1 MIKTGCSISVLARAS
16 KPLGDLMSKLRSFAL
31 ALAVAVAAVSSPAV
45 AQDGA
50 KVPVPSIAIVDVES
64 IMRQSLAVKTAREQ
78 LDRIVESIQKD
89 IAAQEQK
96 LRTRDQELQ
105 QQRSI
110 LTPDVYSQRRK
121 ELQDEAAGLQQKARS
136 MRQGIDRGFSETM
149 QRIQVVLFEEVGKLA
164 QARNV
169 NLVLP
174 RSQIVVAIDS
184 FDMTEESLAALNKR
198 LPKVE
203 LSLERTKAGGN

>member
-16 KPLGDLMSKLRSFAL
+16 EPLGDLMSKLRSFAL
-31 ALAVAVAAVSSPAV
+31 ALAVAVAALSSPAV

-96 LRTRDQELQ
+96 LRARDQELQ

-121 ELQDEAAGLQQKARS
+121 ELQDEAAGLQQEARS

>member
-1 MIKTGCSISVLARAS
+1 M
-16 KPLGDLMSKLRSFAL
+16 
-31 ALAVAVAAVSSPAV
+31 

-50 KVPVPSIAIVDVES
+50 AAPVPSIAIVDVES
-64 IMRQSLAVKTAREQ
+64 IMRQSLAVKSAREQ
-78 LDRIVESIQKD
+78 LDRIVEGIQKD

-96 LRTRDQELQ
+96 LRARDQELQ

-174 RSQIVVAIDS
+174 RSQIVVAVDS

-203 LSLERTKAGGN
+203 LSLERTNTGGN